1 MDTVKQELE
10 FFEKRLMSYHVPR
23 YEEFPSLE
31 LYKDQIILVLS
42 KNFAPF
48 VYNEEEPI
56 LTSSMINNYVKHNII
71 PPPNGKKYTRRHLAY
86 ITVVCF
92 LKQVLSM
99 NEIRELIHETLE
111 TEDEYF
117 IYTYF
122 CEQLEKSFRE
132 CCEKGGAS
140 QNQEQEETPNRSVY
154 YSAKA
159 VAYKLYAQKIISL
172 SSRS

>member
-1 MDTVKQELE
+1 MNNVQQELE
-10 FFEKRLMSYHVPR
+10 FFEQQLMSYHIPR

-56 LTSSMINNYVKHNII
+56 LTSSMINNYVKHCII

-99 NEIRELIHETLE
+99 NEIRELIHETLDQ
-111 TEDEYF
+111 EDEYY

-122 CEQLEKSFRE
+122 CEQLEKSFKE
-132 CCEKGGAS
+132 CCQKGEVAKP
-140 QNQEQEETPNRSVY
+140 EQEEIVNSSMY

-172 SSRS
+172 SANE